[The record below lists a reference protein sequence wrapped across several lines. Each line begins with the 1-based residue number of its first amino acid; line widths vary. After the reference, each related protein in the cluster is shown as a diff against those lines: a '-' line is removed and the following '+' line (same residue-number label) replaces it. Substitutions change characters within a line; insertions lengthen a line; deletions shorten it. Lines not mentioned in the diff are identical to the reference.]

1 MPTARPSHYD
11 ATIQQGASFTCCE
24 EEGGAALFCGAL
36 FFNEKIFDAF
46 TLKPLNGEKG
56 ALLPDG
62 AVET

>member
-1 MPTARPSHYD
+1 
-11 ATIQQGASFTCCE
+11 
-24 EEGGAALFCGAL
+24 LFCGAL
-36 FFNEKIFDAF
+36 FFNEKMFDAF